1 MMYPQNGEQRHSAGE
16 VRTESLWEPLVE
28 LIANAQT
35 IVLCTHEN
43 SDGDGLGSQAA
54 LHEALC
60 QLGIRVTIVNPTHVP
75 GNYHFLHPLT
85 KAIAFDDSNQVHVQ
99 LIEEADLFLLLDA
112 NHLSRIRKIG
122 HYVVRAKKTN
132 GLKIGCID
140 HHLDHQEF
148 ADEIVCLASAAA
160 TGQLVYEF
168 IKVLESH
175 FQKQLINHVAAMGL
189 YTAIMTDTGSFRFPK
204 TSAHV
209 HRIAAELLEKGI
221 EPMKIYEHVYNT
233 MTPQGLKLISAA
245 IDNIRMLPGNQVAYM
260 CITRQ
265 IFEATGA
272 QNSDTD
278 RLTDYMMAMPNVK
291 AAMMFVEQEN
301 GTTKLSLRSKGNVR
315 VNELAK
321 KFGGGG
327 HTNASGCTIHHPLEK
342 AVELATE
349 QALPLLKNIELST
362 VH

>member
-1 MMYPQNGEQRHSAGE
+1 MMYPQNGERQHSDGE
-16 VRTESLWEPLVE
+16 IHIESLWERLVE
-28 LIANAQT
+28 LIASAQSV
-35 IVLCTHEN
+35 VLCTHEN

-54 LHEALC
+54 LHEALY
-60 QLGIRVTIVNPTHVP
+60 QLGNRVTIINPTHVP
-75 GNYHFLHPLT
+75 ANYHFLNPLT
-85 KAIAFDDSNQVHVQ
+85 KAIAFDDSNQFHIQ
-99 LIEEADLFLLLDA
+99 LIEEADLFILLDA

-122 HYVVRAKKTN
+122 HYVLKAKKAN

-148 ADEIVCLASAAA
+148 ADEIVCQSSAAA
-160 TGQLVYEF
+160 TGQLVYEL
-168 IKVLESH
+168 IKVLEGR
-175 FQKQLINHVAAMGL
+175 FQKPLMNRVAAMGL

-209 HRIAAELLEKGI
+209 HRIVAELLEKGI

-233 MTPQGLKLISAA
+233 MTPEGLKLIAAA
-245 IDNIRMLPGNQVAYM
+245 ISNIRLFPGNEVAYM
-260 CITRQ
+260 CISRKM
-265 IFEATGA
+265 FETTGA

-278 RLTDYMMAMPNVK
+278 RLTDYMMAMPMVK

-342 AVELATE
+342 AVELATV
-349 QALPLLKNIELST
+349 QALSLLNIEPST